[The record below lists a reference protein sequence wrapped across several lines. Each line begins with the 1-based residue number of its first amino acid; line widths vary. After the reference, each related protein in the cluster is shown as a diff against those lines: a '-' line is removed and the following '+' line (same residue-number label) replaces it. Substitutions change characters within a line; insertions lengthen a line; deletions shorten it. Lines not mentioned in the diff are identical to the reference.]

1 MLQKRQSK
9 YEWVLLVHLLPSR
22 PTNLRVRIWRKL
34 QKLGAVAIKNS
45 VYVLPAGEKTNEDF
59 QWLKQEIESAGGEA
73 AVFRAGSVE
82 GTTDE
87 EIVKAFRDARDA
99 EYRAIAAEFDGLT
112 GRIREQSRAKHLSP
126 GRLASHETEIDRLHA
141 ELERIT
147 SNDYFNAEASS
158 NAVNAYERCQKTLR
172 LSQTPAKQAHGSRP
186 KSNSLSSADFQRRRW
201 MTRRNIHID
210 RLASAWLIKQFI
222 DKQPR
227 FYFVADGESIDNAI
241 PFDMFGA
248 EFAHQGEDCTFE
260 TLLKRFGLDG
270 VKGLRELAE
279 IVHDIDL
286 KDDKFHRLEAAGLN
300 SIING
305 LSDNVRN
312 DRKLLQQASVIFDAL
327 FTLLGKQLP
336 TAKNKRSEKNSR
348 KKSR

>member
-1 MLQKRQSK
+1 
-9 YEWVLLVHLLPSR
+9 
-22 PTNLRVRIWRKL
+22 
-34 QKLGAVAIKNS
+34 
-45 VYVLPAGEKTNEDF
+45 
-59 QWLKQEIESAGGEA
+59 
-73 AVFRAGSVE
+73 
-82 GTTDE
+82 
-87 EIVKAFRDARDA
+87 
-99 EYRAIAAEFDGLT
+99 
-112 GRIREQSRAKHLSP
+112 
-126 GRLASHETEIDRLHA
+126 
-141 ELERIT
+141 
-147 SNDYFNAEASS
+147 
-158 NAVNAYERCQKTLR
+158 
-172 LSQTPAKQAHGSRP
+172 
-186 KSNSLSSADFQRRRW
+186 

-336 TAKNKRSEKNSR
+336 TAKNKRSKKNSR